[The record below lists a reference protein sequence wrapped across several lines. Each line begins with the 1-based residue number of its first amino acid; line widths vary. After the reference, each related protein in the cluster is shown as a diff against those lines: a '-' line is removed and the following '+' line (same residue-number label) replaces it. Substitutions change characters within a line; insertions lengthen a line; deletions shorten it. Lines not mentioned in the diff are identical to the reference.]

1 MGKKQAADTEMKHA
15 VALAK
20 EAART
25 NAQVKQHLESKGFSM
40 PSLTFE
46 QEVKDSKTM
55 IDQTK
60 ELAAM
65 AAKRATR
72 AALLDAQAALKAA
85 KTKFEESRSDCV
97 NNAQNEK
104 KCKDISDAVTK
115 ASSDVLRK
123 QERYNRA
130 EQMLAKYKSSL
141 SNDMTEFTK
150 RRQAFFKEHEKM
162 QDHLESEIQRLTTI
176 AAQAKQRKEQAR
188 FV

>member
-1 MGKKQAADTEMKHA
+1 
-15 VALAK
+15 
-20 EAART
+20 
-25 NAQVKQHLESKGFSM
+25 
-40 PSLTFE
+40 
-46 QEVKDSKTM
+46 M

-104 KCKDISDAVTK
+104 KCKDINDAVTK

-150 RRQAFFKEHEKM
+150 QRQAFFKEHEKM
-162 QDHLESEIQRLTTI
+162 QDHLESEIQRCKIAGYKTIKIKVGRGELKGSGCQWLTENPCWIWMSAELEVRMVEYVERT
-176 AAQAKQRKEQAR
+176 RED
-188 FV
+188 